1 MLLLVIIL
9 LKKTLTINIGYVM
22 IIFRQHNINE

>member
-9 LKKTLTINIGYVM
+9 SPMSWLSRIANL
-22 IIFRQHNINE
+22 